1 MTDIYIQIPYFRQNE
16 DSSFTATAYGRNAS
30 TDAAEAP
37 TTAKYRVD
45 CITTGVTLQDW
56 TTLSVSTSMPISIT
70 STFNAIQD
78 NSNRFEKKQLTVAAN
93 PDTATQYRAVVTWK
107 VENIRNF

>member
-1 MTDIYIQIPYFRQNE
+1 MTDIYIKIPYFKQRE
-16 DSSFTATAYGRNAS
+16 GSSFSATAYGRNAS

-45 CITTGVTLQDW
+45 CITTGKVLTDW
-56 TTLSVSTSMPISIT
+56 TTLTPASSMAISIT
-70 STFNAIQD
+70 ATENAIQD
-78 NSNRFEKKQLTVAAN
+78 QANRFEKKQLTVAAN

-107 VENIRNF
+107 VENIKNF